1 MFRAGLDLAGSS
13 TTRRFL
19 LTFLNVLTGLG
30 LLGLFVVH
38 PQASRAATQVAQRVR
53 VDAPTTQPATTETS
67 SQRAVSTQTTA
78 QVPAAPAPPN
88 IHGAVPV
95 GKGMWIW
102 QPEKAEGGSA
112 QAIVAKSQRF
122 GINYLYVKTGTSKAG
137 FNAQGFLNAL
147 LPAAH
152 KAGIKVFGWD
162 FPYLDDINA
171 DVARASQAAH
181 YQTPSGDRIDGFA
194 TDIEFRSMGVNLAP
208 DTTGF
213 YGYALRD
220 AVGPGFPLI
229 AVVPR
234 PSPRVTAYPYES
246 AVKMFDAIA
255 PMVYWLNNDPVVAV
269 QQTWA
274 RLAPLGKPIIPVGQ
288 AYDGAA
294 DGGPPG
300 VPNRGTIH
308 RFMGAVADMGGTS
321 VSFWSWQHAT
331 DEVWQAVSDAALYQ
345 LPAAHPSEIR
355 VDQVRAYQTLL
366 ASLGFGVPATGLW
379 GDQTYAAVR
388 AFQAAAHLPV
398 TGVID
403 AVTREFLLRPAAPP
417 LK

>member
-13 TTRRFL
+13 TARRFL

-38 PQASRAATQVAQRVR
+38 PQASRAATTPVVKRQPAVAPL
-53 VDAPTTQPATTETS
+53 AAPATTETS
-67 SQRAVSTQTTA
+67 RLAVAPQTTSKPT
-78 QVPAAPAPPN
+78 VPAPPN
-88 IHGAVPV
+88 VHGAVPV

-102 QPEKAEGGSA
+102 QPDKAEGGNA
-112 QAIVAKSQRF
+112 QAVVAKAQHF
-122 GINYLYVKTGTSKAG
+122 GLNYLYVRTGSSVSG
-137 FNAQGFLNAL
+137 FQGGDFLNAL

-152 KAGIKVFGWD
+152 KAGIRVYGWD
-162 FPYLDDINA
+162 FPYLDDIGA
-171 DVARASQAAH
+171 DVARAAQAAR
-181 YQTPSGDRIDGFA
+181 YRTPSGDRIDGFA
-194 TDIEFRSMGVNLAP
+194 ADIEFRSMGVNLGP

-220 AVGPGFPLI
+220 ALGPGFPLI

-234 PSPRVTAYPYES
+234 PSPRITNYPYES
-246 AVKMFDAIA
+246 VVKMFDAIA
-255 PMVYWLNNDPVVAV
+255 PMIYWLNNDPVTAV

-274 RLAPLGKPIIPVGQ
+274 RLAPLGKPLIPVGQ

-331 DEVWQAVSDAALYQ
+331 PEVWQAVADAALYQ
-345 LPAAHPSEIR
+345 LPAGAPDQIR

-366 ASLGFGVPATGLW
+366 SSLGFGVPATGFW
-379 GDQTYAAVR
+379 GPQTDAAIR
-388 AFQAAAHLPV
+388 SFQAAAHLPV
-398 TGVID
+398 TGQID
-403 AVTREFLLRPAAPP
+403 VFTREMLLRPAAPP

>member
-1 MFRAGLDLAGSS
+1 L
-13 TTRRFL
+13 
-19 LTFLNVLTGLG
+19 LNVLTGLG

-38 PQASRAATQVAQRVR
+38 PQEAAARSVTRHKLPAGAPLAQS
-53 VDAPTTQPATTETS
+53 ATTATS
-67 SQRAVSTQTTA
+67 RLAVAPQTTT
-78 QVPAAPAPPN
+78 PAAPAPPN
-88 IHGAVPV
+88 LHGGVPV

-102 QPEKAEGGSA
+102 QPQFVEGGNVQAMIAKA
-112 QAIVAKSQRF
+112 QRY

-137 FNAQGFLNAL
+137 FNAADFLNQI

-152 KAGIKVFGWD
+152 RVGIKVFGWD
-162 FPYLDDINA
+162 FPYLDDIGA

-181 YQTPSGDRIDGFA
+181 YRTPSGDRIDGFA
-194 TDIEFRSMGVNLAP
+194 ADIEFRSMGVNLSA

-234 PSPRVTAYPYES
+234 PSPSVTFFPYES

-255 PMVYWLNNDPVVAV
+255 PMIYWLNNDPALAV

-288 AYDGAA
+288 AYDGFRE
-294 DGGPPG
+294 GGPPG
-300 VPNRGTIH
+300 VPNRGSIH
-308 RFMGAVADMGGTS
+308 RFMGAVADRGGTS

-331 DEVWQAVSDAALYQ
+331 DEVWQAVSDAALFQ
-345 LPAAHPSEIR
+345 IPVAPDAFR
-355 VDQVRAYQTLL
+355 ADQVRAFQTLL
-366 ASLGFGVPATGLW
+366 SSLGFGVPATGVW
-379 GDQTYAAVR
+379 GPETDAAVR
-388 AFQAAAHLPV
+388 AFQSAARLPV
-398 TGVID
+398 NGQID
-403 AVTREFLLRPAAPP
+403 AVTREMLLRPVAPP

>member
-1 MFRAGLDLAGSS
+1 M
-13 TTRRFL
+13 
-19 LTFLNVLTGLG
+19 
-30 LLGLFVVH
+30 
-38 PQASRAATQVAQRVR
+38 R
-53 VDAPTTQPATTETS
+53 VDAPTTKPSTTETS
-67 SQRAVSTQTTA
+67 GHAVSTQTTTE
-78 QVPAAPAPPN
+78 VPITPTPPN
-88 IHGAVPV
+88 IHGGVPV

-102 QPEKAEGGSA
+102 QPEKAEGGNA

-181 YQTPSGDRIDGFA
+181 YVTPTGDRIDGFA
-194 TDIEFRSMGVNLAP
+194 ADIEFRSMGVNLSS

-220 AVGPGFPLI
+220 AVGSGFPLV

-234 PSPRVTAYPYES
+234 PSPLITTYPYDS
-246 AVKMFDAIA
+246 VVKMFDAIA
-255 PMVYWLNNDPVVAV
+255 PMVYWLNNSPTTAV
-269 QQTWA
+269 RQTFA
-274 RLAPLGKPIIPVGQ
+274 GLAKYGKPIIPVGQ

-300 VPNRGTIH
+300 VPNRGSIH
-308 RFMGAVADMGGTS
+308 EFMGAVADMGGTS

-345 LPAAHPSEIR
+345 LPVAPGQFRA
-355 VDQVRAYQTLL
+355 DQIRAYQTLL
-366 ASLGFGVPATGLW
+366 SSLGFAAPADGVW
-379 GDQTYAAVR
+379 GPQMNAAIS
-388 AFQAAAHLPV
+388 AFQAASHLPV
-398 TGVID
+398 TGQID
-403 AVTREFLLRPAAPP
+403 AITREMLLRPLAPP

>member
-1 MFRAGLDLAGSS
+1 
-13 TTRRFL
+13 
-19 LTFLNVLTGLG
+19 LNVLTGLG

-38 PQASRAATQVAQRVR
+38 PQASRAATPVVVR
-53 VDAPTTQPATTETS
+53 HPAGAPLAQPATTATS
-67 SQRAVSTQTTA
+67 RLAVVPHTTA
-78 QVPAAPAPPN
+78 VTAAPAPPN
-88 IHGAVPV
+88 VHGAVPV

-102 QPEKAEGGSA
+102 QPEKAEGGNA
-112 QAIVAKSQRF
+112 QAIVAKAQRF
-122 GINYLYVKTGTSKAG
+122 GLNYIYVRTGSSKAG
-137 FNAQGFLNAL
+137 FQNAGFLDAL

-152 KAGIKVFGWD
+152 AAGLRIYGWD
-162 FPYLDDINA
+162 FPYLDDIGA

-181 YQTPSGDRIDGFA
+181 YKTPSGDRIDGFA
-194 TDIEFRSMGVNLAP
+194 ADVEFRSMGVNLSN

-220 AVGPGFPLI
+220 AVGPGFPLV

-234 PSPRVTAYPYES
+234 PSPRITNYPYES
-246 AVKMFDAIA
+246 MTKMFDAIA
-255 PMVYWLNNDPVVAV
+255 PMIYWLNNDPALAV

-274 RLAPLGKPIIPVGQ
+274 RLAPLGKPLIPVGQ

-300 VPNRGTIH
+300 VPNRGSIH

-345 LPAAHPSEIR
+345 LPAAGPEGMR
-355 VDQVRAYQTLL
+355 ADQVRAYQTLL
-366 ASLGFGVPATGLW
+366 SSLGFGVPATGVW
-379 GDQTYAAVR
+379 GPLTDAAIRAYQTAAR
-388 AFQAAAHLPV
+388 LPV
-398 TGVID
+398 NGVID
-403 AVTREFLLRPAAPP
+403 AATRAMLLRPAAPP